1 MAAPLSKK
9 LVLITG
15 ASRGIGLSIS
25 QKFAHAG
32 ASLILVSRTKSHL
45 DAALST
51 LPPPPPPPG
60 GVIEHQAVAGDV
72 GDPEFW
78 EEVRRGCG
86 KKLDILVNAAGITHY
101 SLLMATKTETI
112 QEVIRTNL
120 TGSLLGCRAVVRG
133 MVRARSGCIINISSA
148 LGIKAGMG
156 SVAYAASKAGIIGL
170 TRSLA
175 AEVGSSG
182 VRVNAILPGYIDT
195 DITSGMTE
203 GARKDALELTPM
215 KRMGTA
221 EEVAD
226 AAMFLA
232 LNRFANGSQVV
243 LDGGFSAT

>member
-1 MAAPLSKK
+1 MTSPLSKK
-9 LVLITG
+9 LILITG

-32 ASLILVSRTKSHL
+32 GNLIMVSRTKSHL

-51 LPPPPPPPG
+51 LPPG
-60 GVIEHQAVAGDV
+60 GEHQSITGDV

-78 EEVRRGCG
+78 EEVRGGCG
-86 KKLDILVNAAGITHY
+86 KKLDVLVNAAGITHY
-101 SLLMATKTETI
+101 SLLMATKSETI

-120 TGSLLGCRAVVRG
+120 MGSVLGCRAVLRG
-133 MVRARSGCIINISSA
+133 MIRARSGCIINISSV
-148 LGIKAGMG
+148 LGIKAGVG
-156 SVAYAASKAGIIGL
+156 SVAYAASKAGVIGL

-195 DITSGMTE
+195 DMTSGMTE
-203 GARKDALELTPM
+203 GARRGALEFTPAG
-215 KRMGTA
+215 RMGTA

-232 LNRFANGSQVV
+232 LNKFANGSQVV
-243 LDGGFSAT
+243 LDGGLSAT

>member
-1 MAAPLSKK
+1 MTNSLSKK
-9 LVLITG
+9 LVLVTG

-32 ASLILVSRTKSHL
+32 ASLILISRTKPHL

-51 LPPPPPPPG
+51 LPPG
-60 GVIEHQAVAGDV
+60 GEHQCIAGDV
-72 GDPEFW
+72 GDPELW
-78 EEVRRGCG
+78 EEVRGGCG

-101 SLLMATKTETI
+101 SLLMATKSETI

-120 TGSLLGCRAVVRG
+120 VGSVLGCRAMLRG
-133 MVRARSGCIINISSA
+133 MVRARSGCIINISSV
-148 LGIKAGMG
+148 LGVKAGMG
-156 SVAYAASKAGIIGL
+156 SVAYAASKAGVIGL

-195 DITSGMTE
+195 DMTRAGMTE
-203 GARKDALELTPM
+203 RARRDALEFTPM
-215 KRMGTA
+215 KRVGTA

-232 LNRFANGSQVV
+232 LNKFANGSQVV
-243 LDGGFSAT
+243 LDGGLSAT